1 MGTQLVLFTTGS
13 PKLWAYETWGDKGY
27 HQNGGMGGGAVC
39 RGWCGTGFWEVE
51 LGCLGGLWGD
61 IQEAAGRQV

>member
-27 HQNGGMGGGAVC
+27 HQNGGMGG
-39 RGWCGTGFWEVE
+39 RGSLQRMARDWV
-51 LGCLGGLWGD
+51 LGS
-61 IQEAAGRQV
+61 